1 MHPVNNKT
9 KSDYLKNNVQ
19 FLRLLED
26 NIKNMELE
34 EYGMIINMYREK
46 DEDMIELIK
55 DNNYSKKTDLFPI

>member
-1 MHPVNNKT
+1 
-9 KSDYLKNNVQ
+9 
-19 FLRLLED
+19 
-26 NIKNMELE
+26 MELE